1 MIKYNKIILTLT
13 LLASLLAACSL
24 TGKARLESS
33 VKDITNEIDKAIK
46 AAKDAGVNTDA
57 FTETQT
63 GGKVA
68 GSQIRDAK
76 KLVADLTIEFLKAT
90 KEEAITFKENG
101 AGEDEFSGIYDLI
114 YRTAEAVEKIGMK
127 VKQAVEEAAKEN
139 PKTTADGIIAIVKVM
154 EVKVENIRKKQK
166 QTKDK

>member
-33 VKDITNEIDKAIK
+33 VKDITNEIEKAIK
-46 AAKDAGVNTDA
+46 AAEDEGVKTDA
-57 FTETQT
+57 FTETRT

-68 GSQIRDAK
+68 GPKIRAAK
-76 KLVADLTIEFLKAT
+76 IHVADLTIKFLEAT
-90 KEEAITFKENG
+90 EEETITFKENG

-114 YRTAEAVEKIGMK
+114 LNAAKAVEKIGMK
-127 VKQAVEEAAKEN
+127 DMTKTVEEAAKEN
-139 PKTTADGIIAIVKVM
+139 PKTTANGIIAIVKVM
-154 EVKVENIRKKQK
+154 KAKVENIKEK
-166 QTKDK
+166 QTKNQK